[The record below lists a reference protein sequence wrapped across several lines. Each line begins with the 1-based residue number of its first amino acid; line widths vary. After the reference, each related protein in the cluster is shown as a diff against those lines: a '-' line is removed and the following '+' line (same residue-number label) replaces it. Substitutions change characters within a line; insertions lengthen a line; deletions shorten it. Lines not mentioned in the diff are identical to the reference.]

1 MTSRTRGRV
10 RAGVIAVVLAGL
22 LGAAT
27 PLVAPA
33 ASAQTPTPT
42 PPPAT
47 PTAPATP
54 SPPTEADALAVEHQL
69 LCPLCVNERLDVCSI
84 AICNDM
90 KRIVRERLAE
100 GASTEEIIQ
109 FFEQRYGP
117 KVRADLPRSGFN
129 LILFGWVGGALL
141 ATAAAAAFVLLSM
154 RRATRRRTAAV
165 APPPDDAGLDAL
177 IAEATGD
184 DAGRDGGGERGAR

>member
-1 MTSRTRGRV
+1 MTSRTLGGM
-10 RAGVIAVVLAGL
+10 RAGAIAVALAGL
-22 LGAAT
+22 LGTAT
-27 PLVAPA
+27 LLAGPSV
-33 ASAQTPTPT
+33 SAQTPTT
-42 PPPAT
+42 PLPSAT
-47 PTAPATP
+47 PATP
-54 SPPTEADALAVEHQL
+54 SEAEALAVEHEL
-69 LCPLCVNERLDVCSI
+69 LCPLCVNERLDVCSL

-100 GASTEEIIQ
+100 GASAEEIIQ

-117 KVRADLPRSGFN
+117 KVRADLPRRGFN

-141 ATAAAAAFVLLSM
+141 ATAAAATFVLLSM
-154 RRATRRRTAAV
+154 RRATRRRAASA

-184 DAGRDGGGERGAR
+184 EAGGAERGAR